1 MDKNIILKII
11 CCFILMVPTSFSA
24 VMCFIGKE
32 DNNKKLIK
40 KYLPIFIIFGTM
52 LFVFYILV
60 IA

>member
-11 CCFILMVPTSFSA
+11 CCIILIVPTSFSA
-24 VMCFIGKE
+24 AMCFIGKE

-40 KYLPIFIIFGTM
+40 KYLPIFIIFGTI
-52 LFVFYILV
+52 LLAFYIWA